1 MRKKI
6 NDTLKELLKHSP
18 YTFGGAAIGL
28 LCMILFN
35 KIFPD
40 SGHGLF
46 KVFHP
51 GHIIL
56 SAWATTLLFK
66 SKTFR
71 ASFWKVFL
79 AGYIGSIGIATLS
92 DSVIPFMGEEV
103 MGISVPVHGHEHHQ
117 EGSGQDAHQN
127 THNEHEHNI
136 AEKSRNHSEDA
147 DHSAHTEHNH
157 KSKGVHIGFIE
168 EPLLVNGSAI
178 FGIILGF
185 LSHSASRMP
194 HFVHVL
200 ISIWASTAHIMMN
213 TAKEL
218 TLLNY
223 GGILIVLFA
232 AVLVPCCLS
241 DIIFPTLAAKYT
253 GKDPSA
259 LSHHHH

>member
-1 MRKKI
+1 MGNKI

-28 LCMILFN
+28 LCMVLFN

-71 ASFWKVFL
+71 ASIWKVFL

-103 MGISVPVHGHEHHQ
+103 MGISVPVHGHSENHNHNHQGSEHNDHNHSKT
-117 EGSGQDAHQN
+117 EAEHNHSGQH
-127 THNEHEHNI
+127 
-136 AEKSRNHSEDA
+136 
-147 DHSAHTEHNH
+147 DHSAHAEHNH
-157 KSKGVHIGFIE
+157 ESKGVHIGFIE
-168 EPLLVNGSAI
+168 EPILVNGSALL
-178 FGIILGF
+178 GIILGF
-185 LSHSASRMP
+185 VSHSASKMP

-200 ISIWASTAHIMMN
+200 ISVWASTAHIMMN

-253 GKDPSA
+253 GKDPSEFN
-259 LSHHHH
+259 HHHH